1 MKTKNF
7 IKGIA
12 IGLVS
17 IGTLSWV
24 SSCFGDN
31 DKQEKVVCT
40 YDGEKLD
47 WSDVNQSTNYTVDVK
62 DGENNTN
69 NTVSNS
75 ELEYDIQNETAEV
88 SIQAKDSEGN
98 EVYSTST
105 PFSFKRLA
113 VFDSPTYSYGTI
125 SWQRVESATYYL
137 VKIGDNQ
144 PVKVYETSYKLNPG
158 VNNNVSIKPVLDI
171 SKVTDGTYYS
181 YSIPMSY
188 EVMATPSF
196 KFDKSSKTF
205 TWDQVKNSGGYYIC
219 IEKNG
224 QVIHDQGGIGSDAT
238 YYNDYAF
245 NDEGTYTV
253 KFATKANSNA
263 NAYDS
268 AFYEQK
274 IVRLSAPKNLK
285 TEEEKSSGAILLSW
299 DAVDGATGYRIKLP
313 NGNTAETTQ
322 TYYKCLSEATSSEAN
337 YNFKVYSISNDLYT
351 LDSLEYSTVDVVRL
365 GMVKNVKIQGQMLTW
380 DNVDKAQSYIVNID
394 GTLVN
399 VDKNEYYFDGYTGS
413 HKVKV
418 MACGNGT
425 NLVSSSYS
433 NEQTIYKL
441 SKPTNLAIANGVLTW
456 DQVSNSQSYRI
467 IITNGNSDA
476 SNGSYSATTNS
487 ITINRSDLKESQ
499 TIQVQAIGDGN
510 TIADSEFSDSYNT
523 FVLASPIV
531 SVTKEGIVW
540 TKIDNASSYTVYLND
555 YKKNVTGTALNLSEE
570 DIPAGSYS
578 IKVIANGDLVHYF
591 DSDESQSISAKLLA
605 KPTVSNNETETGVAW
620 KTVVSACG
628 YNVRIDDGNIIFLG
642 SDERNYDV
650 TFKTSGIHTV
660 SVRGEGDGV
669 NTITSGWTTIE
680 VEVYQLPTLTNVKYS
695 KNEQKLIIT
704 CNEVENAKGYKF
716 KIGGII
722 YNSDT
727 NTYEY
732 TINNPS
738 NLTISVAVVGTGY
751 KYLDSNFTKEETV
764 TILNTPS
771 KASFTKEDSETY
783 LLSWS
788 AVNKAVSYTVVLTK
802 KLSDGSTSSKSY
814 TLGVCELLIDTTDCI
829 SVSATIVANGDNNYI
844 FSSSVYNVVE
854 TSIK

>member
-1 MKTKNF
+1 MKTKTF
-7 IKGIA
+7 IKGIITSFSA
-12 IGLVS
+12 IA
-17 IGTLSWV
+17 ILSGF
-24 SSCFGDN
+24 SSCKKDSS
-31 DKQEKVVCT
+31 EKFVCT
-40 YDGEKLD
+40 YDGAKID
-47 WSDVNQSTNYTVDVK
+47 WTDVDSSTSYTVDVK

-88 SIQAKDSEGN
+88 SIQAKDSDGN

-113 VFDSPTYSYGTI
+113 VFDTPTYSYGTI
-125 SWQRVESATYYL
+125 SWSKVDSAAYYL

-196 KFDKSSKTF
+196 KSFDKSSKTF

-219 IEKNG
+219 IEKDG
-224 QVIHDQGGIGSDAT
+224 QVIHEQGGIGSDAT

-253 KFATKANSNA
+253 KLATKANSNA
-263 NAYDS
+263 NSYDS

-299 DAVDGATGYRIKLP
+299 DAVEGATGYKVKLP

-322 TYYKCLSEATSSEAN
+322 TYYKYLSDATSSESN

-365 GMVKNVKIQGQMLTW
+365 GMVKNVKIQAQMLTW
-380 DNVDKAQSYIVNID
+380 DNVDKAQSYIVSID
-394 GTLVN
+394 GTLVS

-418 MACGNGT
+418 KACGNGT

-441 SKPTNLAIANGVLTW
+441 SKPTNLTISNGVLTW
-456 DQVSNSQSYRI
+456 DPVANSQSYRI
-467 IITNGNSDA
+467 IITNGNSHT

-531 SVTKEGIVW
+531 SVSKEGIVW
-540 TKIDNASSYTVYLND
+540 TKVDNATSYTVYLND

-578 IKVIANGDLVHYF
+578 IKVIANGNLVHYF

-620 KTVVSACG
+620 KTVISAYG
-628 YNVRIDDGNIIFLG
+628 YNVRIDDGSIISLG
-642 SDERNYDV
+642 SDKRNYDV

-660 SVRGEGDGV
+660 SVRAEGDGV
-669 NTITSGWTTIE
+669 DTITSGWTTIE
-680 VEVYQLPTLTNVKYS
+680 VEVYQLPTVTNVKYS
-695 KNEQKLIIT
+695 KNEQKVIIQ

-716 KIGGII
+716 KIGGVI
-722 YNSDT
+722 YNSDS

-732 TINNPS
+732 TIKNPS
-738 NLTISVAVVGTGY
+738 DLTISVGAVGTGY
-751 KYLDSNFTKEETV
+751 KYLDSNFTKEETI

-802 KLSDGSTSSKSY
+802 KLIDGSTSSKTY

-829 SVSATIVANGDNNYI
+829 SVSATIVVNGDNNYI

>member
-1 MKTKNF
+1 MKTKTF
-7 IKGIA
+7 IKGIITSFSA
-12 IGLVS
+12 IV
-17 IGTLSWV
+17 ILSSF
-24 SSCFGDN
+24 SSCKN
-31 DKQEKVVCT
+31 DSKENFVCT
-40 YDGEKLD
+40 YDGEKID
-47 WSDVNQSTNYTVDVK
+47 WTDVNSSVSYTVDVK

-75 ELEYDIQNETAEV
+75 ELEYDIQNETADV
-88 SIQAKDSEGN
+88 SIQAKDSDGN

-113 VFDSPTYSYGTI
+113 VFDTPTYSYGTI
-125 SWQRVESATYYL
+125 SWQSVESATYYL
-137 VKIGDNQ
+137 VRIGDNQ

-158 VNNNVSIKPVLDI
+158 VNNNVSVKPVLDI

-196 KFDKSSKTF
+196 KSFDKNSKTF

-219 IEKNG
+219 IEKDG
-224 QVIHDQGGIGSDAT
+224 QVIHEQGGIGSDAT

-245 NDEGTYTV
+245 NDEGTYKV

-263 NAYDS
+263 NSYDS

-274 IVRLSAPKNLK
+274 IVRIGAPNNLK
-285 TEEEKSSGAILLSW
+285 TEEDKSSGAILLSW
-299 DAVDGATGYRIKLP
+299 DVVEGATGYKIKLP

-322 TYYKCLSEATSSEAN
+322 TYYKYLSEATSSEAN
-337 YNFKVYSISNDLYT
+337 YNFKVYSISNDLNT
-351 LDSLEYSTVDVVRL
+351 LDSLEYSTVDVVKL
-365 GMVKNVKIQGQMLTW
+365 GMVKNVKIQGQKLTW

-418 MACGNGT
+418 IACGNGT

-441 SKPTNLAIANGVLTW
+441 SKPTNLAISNGVLTW
-456 DQVSNSQSYRI
+456 DPVSNSQSYKV
-467 IITNGNSDA
+467 IITNGNSDSA
-476 SNGSYSATTNS
+476 SGSYSATSNS
-487 ITINRSDLKESQ
+487 FTINRSDLKETQ
-499 TIQVQAIGDGN
+499 TITVQAIGNGN

-531 SVTKEGIVW
+531 SIAKEGIVW
-540 TKIDNASSYTVYLND
+540 TKVANASSYTVYLND
-555 YKKNVTGTALNLSEE
+555 YKKNVTGTTLNLSEE

-620 KTVVSACG
+620 KTVVSAYG
-628 YNVRIDDGNIIFLG
+628 YNVRIDDGNIISLG
-642 SDERNYDV
+642 SDKRNYDV

-704 CNEVENAKGYKF
+704 CNEVENARGYKF
-716 KIGGII
+716 KIGGVI
-722 YNSDT
+722 YNSNT

-738 NLTISVAVVGTGY
+738 DLTISVAVVGTGY

-788 AVNKAVSYTVVLTK
+788 AVNKAVSYTVVITK
-802 KLSDGSTSSKSY
+802 KLSDGSISSKSY
-814 TLGVCELLIDTTDCI
+814 TLGLCEILIDTTDCI
-829 SVSATIVANGDNNYI
+829 SVSATIVVNGDNNYI
-844 FSSSVYNVVE
+844 FSSSVYNVIE